1 MIGKGYSVK
10 TAQLEMEMIAEGY
23 YGAKCIHEM
32 NNRFKVNIPIVET
45 VYKILYERLEPK
57 SAIKNLIDFF

>member
-1 MIGKGYSVK
+1 
-10 TAQLEMEMIAEGY
+10 
-23 YGAKCIHEM
+23 M